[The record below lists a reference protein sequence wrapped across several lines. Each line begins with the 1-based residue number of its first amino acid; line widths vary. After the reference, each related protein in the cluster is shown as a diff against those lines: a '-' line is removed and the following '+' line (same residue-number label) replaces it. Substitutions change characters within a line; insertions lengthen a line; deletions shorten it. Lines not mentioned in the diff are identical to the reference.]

1 VRKAPTKGV
10 ELPRGKF
17 GAASWRP
24 ESLHLL
30 AAENPSSLGGP
41 PPPPARGKYPAA
53 GPLLSP
59 RGRLG
64 CPGGPSEARGGGAGR
79 GSAGG
84 FRAAPQL
91 PGCSGLPR
99 ERLARAG
106 SAGFFK
112 VLKVPSEFPTLTRDC
127 AILPML
133 RRSFDCLDG
142 WAAPA
147 TVTPN
152 MDASVHHASQ
162 GRQAVVV
169 VSIIP
174 GKSSGPQAT
183 PY

>member
-1 VRKAPTKGV
+1 MDPPPRTREIPSRRPIIVAPGAFGV
-10 ELPRGKF
+10 PWGPVRGK
-17 GAASWRP
+17 G
-24 ESLHLL
+24 
-30 AAENPSSLGGP
+30 GGP
-41 PPPPARGKYPAA
+41 
-53 GPLLSP
+53 
-59 RGRLG
+59 
-64 CPGGPSEARGGGAGR
+64 GR

-84 FRAAPQL
+84 FRAAPRL

-106 SAGFFK
+106 SASFLK
-112 VLKVPSEFPTLTRDC
+112 VQKVPSEFPTLTRDC

-162 GRQAVVV
+162 GRQTVVV